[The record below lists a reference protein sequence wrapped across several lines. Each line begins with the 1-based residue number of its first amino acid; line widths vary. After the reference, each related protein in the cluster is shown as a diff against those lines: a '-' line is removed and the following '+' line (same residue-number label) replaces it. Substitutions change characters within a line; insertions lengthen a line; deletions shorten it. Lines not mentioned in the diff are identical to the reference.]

1 MRPMS
6 KKTWI
11 TIGIIVA
18 IPVLAAGWWLG
29 SPLFI
34 DREVNEEF
42 PLSAN
47 AEIPDDMTQ
56 EEVEKVMV
64 DAANES
70 SVQVEEPMPE
80 SEQATEP
87 EAPAF
92 PRVLSQGEFRD
103 ADDFH
108 TGEGTATVYELEDGS
123 RILRFEDFAT
133 VNGPDLRVLLVPEPD
148 PQDRSDLA
156 GYVELG
162 ALKGN
167 IGDQNYEIPAD
178 LDISRFGSVMVYCN
192 PFHVV
197 FTVATLNAA

>member
-1 MRPMS
+1 MS

-11 TIGIIVA
+11 IIGIIVA

-42 PLSAN
+42 PASAN

-56 EEVEKVMV
+56 EEVEEVMV
-64 DAANES
+64 DAANGP
-70 SVQVEEPMPE
+70 VAQVEEPMPE
-80 SEQATEP
+80 GGESES
-87 EAPAF
+87 AF
-92 PRVLSQGEFRD
+92 PLALAQGEFRD
-103 ADDFH
+103 ADSFH
-108 TGEGTATVYELEDGS
+108 TGEGTATIYELEDGS

-133 VNGPDLRVLLVPEPD
+133 VNGPDLRVLLVPESN
-148 PQDRSDLA
+148 PQNREDLA

-178 LDISRFGSVMVYCN
+178 LDISRYGSVMVYCN